1 MAYEEALTAI
11 SRPAGVDLDGANDKY
26 TGVKLNGSAAVVK
39 FAAITDAPFGVLQD
53 APKAGDPARVAISGV
68 SKVRAGAAIG
78 AGVEFSFSAA
88 GLAVPA
94 ASTSYVVGT
103 TLSAAGSSGEI
114 ISAVIDPISARIKA

>member
-1 MAYEEALTAI
+1 MAYEEALTTI
-11 SRPAGVDLDGANDKY
+11 SRPAGADFAESDKY
-26 TGVKLNGSAAVVK
+26 TGVKLNGGNVVK
-39 FAAITDAPFGVLQD
+39 FAAITDAPFGVLQKD
-53 APKAGDPARVAISGV
+53 AKNGDPARVAINGV

-103 TLSAAGSSGEI
+103 TVTAAGGTGEI
-114 ISAVIDPISARIKA
+114 ISAVINPISARIKA